1 MDKTILKKF
10 AIESKVDLTKKI
22 ENRINSLYLD
32 EQFDK
37 EQKGDIFT
45 LSNDKHKLNLT
56 KDELDDR
63 EKLSKRI
70 NEVGKN
76 QVIEE
81 ATFTWFNRIIAIRY
95 MEINDFLP
103 LTSDNQ
109 SLGFRVLSSKDNA
122 PDPEIL
128 KFANLNNNALDLKIN
143 KEYYLSLDESKRFNY
158 VLLLVCN
165 KLSEVIPQ
173 VFDGRT
179 DYIDVLMPDNLLSE
193 NGFISKLLKE
203 VPEENFKQVEV
214 IGWLYQYYNQTEKDK
229 VISAKKAYKKNEIPY
244 ATQLFT
250 PDWIV
255 KYMVENSLGRY
266 YIEHNGMSDIV
277 NNWKYFIK
285 DNINIKNDKLNVEK
299 ITFIDPCSGSGH
311 ILVYGFELLYQMYIN
326 EGYSRQ
332 DIPELIL
339 KNNLF
344 GLDIDDRAG
353 QLSVLSVLLKARE
366 YDKNI
371 FNKDIVKD
379 LNVLAIQESVGLSD
393 LAQFVDL
400 SETSKTLYSYLNE
413 TFKDAKEIGSL
424 LKVEDIDYSELIKD
438 INNNHTIFK
447 SELMIKVLPLIKEA
461 KILSK
466 KYDCVV
472 TNPPYMNSSLMS
484 LRLKEYIA
492 SNFKN
497 VKNDMFSAFIIRNID
512 VASEKS
518 YIGFMTPYVWMFI
531 SAYQE
536 LREYLLDNV
545 WIQSLIQ
552 LEYSALEE
560 ATVPLCSFVVS
571 KSKIKSSC
579 FVKLSEYTG
588 GMKIQ
593 EKKYLE
599 TINDK
604 NNKDKYIK
612 DFKGFKDIPNC
623 EFIYW
628 LNDKGIKNFKDNII
642 STIIN
647 PRIGLV
653 TGDSNRFLR
662 FWNEVNI
669 NNIKFDCKSN
679 ADSIS
684 SKLKWFPYQKG
695 GDFKKW
701 YGNNSY
707 IINWEQD
714 GYEIKNKN
722 VEEKT
727 GRVKSHNYN
736 GNFAFKKAIT
746 WTKITSSNSAFRYV
760 PDGFMFDDAGPIC
773 SVEEENLLL
782 VLGLFNSK
790 IGTYYLSMLNPTLNT
805 TPGNLL
811 TLPFIK
817 DIYEEKD
824 LIDKLVQENISISK
838 NDWDSFETSW
848 DFIKHP
854 ILMSS
859 IKTSSIKDSLDN
871 YNNIINNNFSELKY
885 NEEELNKLFIDIYGL
900 QEELTPEESDKDIT
914 IRKPDKLR
922 DIKSF
927 ISYAVGC
934 MFGRYSLDIDGLAY
948 AGGEFDWNKYKTFK
962 PDQDNIIPITDET
975 YFDDDIT
982 NRFIKFVEVVFGKD
996 TLHDNLNY
1004 IAETLGK
1011 RDTESDEDAIRR
1023 YFVND
1028 FYNDHIKMYQKRPIY
1043 WLFDSGKKN
1052 GFKCLIYLH
1061 RYNKELVSKIRVD
1074 YLHKTQNTYEK
1085 LLSDVEYKLNQDIS
1099 VQDVKKEQKRKI
1111 ELTDKINE
1119 CEVYE
1124 EEVADVANR
1133 MIDLDLDDGVKVN
1146 YDKFTYINPKN
1157 GKEESI
1163 LAKIK

>member
-1 MDKTILKKF
+1 MDKAVLKKF

-70 NEVGKN
+70 NEVGKE

-103 LTSDNQ
+103 LTIDNQ
-109 SLGFRVLSSKDNA
+109 SLGFRVLSSKDNT

-128 KFANLNNNALDLKIN
+128 KFANLNNNALDLSIN
-143 KEYYLSLDESKRFNY
+143 KEYYLSLEESKRFNY

-266 YIEHNGMSDIV
+266 YIEHNGMSNIV

-285 DNINIKNDKLNVEK
+285 DNINITNNKLNVEK

-326 EGYSRQ
+326 EGYSKQ

-371 FNKDIVKD
+371 FNKEIVKN
-379 LNVLAIQESVGLSD
+379 LNILAIQESTGLSD

-400 SETSKTLYSYLNE
+400 SETSKALYSYLNE
-413 TFKDAKEIGSL
+413 TFKYAKEIGSL
-424 LKVEDIDYSELIKD
+424 LKVEDYDYSNLINDIKD
-438 INNNHTIFK
+438 NHTIFK
-447 SELMIKVLPLIKEA
+447 TDLNMRVLPLIKA
-461 KILSK
+461 ANILSK

-472 TNPPYMNSSLMS
+472 TNPPYLSNALMINHIKDYVDANYNES
-484 LRLKEYIA
+484 KKDLFGCFILRNLA
-492 SNFKN
+492 FK
-497 VKNDMFSAFIIRNID
+497 SIHGY
-512 VASEKS
+512 VAM
-518 YIGFMTPYVWMFI
+518 ITGNVWMFI
-531 SAYQE
+531 SSFE
-536 LREYLLDNV
+536 NLRRKIIENTS
-545 WIQSLIQ
+545 ISSLIY
-552 LEYSALEE
+552 LNKGSFFEI
-560 ATVPLCSFVVS
+560 ATVDVCSFVLGENSETNGVCYKLTS
-571 KSKIKSSC
+571 KDNGLEGQNQELIKLLASGKSYSFDANIIRKIPGIPFAFWLNNS
-579 FVKLSEYTG
+579 FVNLFLNE
-588 GMKIQ
+588 
-593 EKKYLE
+593 EKV
-599 TINDK
+599 
-604 NNKDKYIK
+604 
-612 DFKGFKDIPNC
+612 KDIAYP
-623 EFIYW
+623 
-628 LNDKGIKNFKDNII
+628 KQGMH
-642 STIIN
+642 
-647 PRIGLV
+647 
-653 TGDSNRFLR
+653 TGNNELYLR
-662 FWNEVNI
+662 LWHEVNCKEIMLEESEKWIDSYKWAKI
-669 NNIKFDCKSN
+669 N
-679 ADSIS
+679 
-684 SKLKWFPYQKG
+684 KG
-695 GDFKKW
+695 GEFRKW
-701 YGNNSY
+701 YGNRNY
-707 IINWEQD
+707 VINWIND
-714 GYEIKNKN
+714 GEKIKNNGHSVGANNKTFFKDMIGFTDFTSYKPSFRYYGKGFTYDVSGPSLFN
-722 VEEKT
+722 DNIKISDYYFLAFLNSIIVEEMMNILSPT
-727 GRVKSHNYN
+727 VHMNQTSLGNIPIIIDSDNYN
-736 GNFAFKKAIT
+736 IIEK
-746 WTKITSSNSAFRYV
+746 YV
-760 PDGFMFDDAGPIC
+760 ED
-773 SVEEENLLL
+773 N
-782 VLGLFNSK
+782 
-790 IGTYYLSMLNPTLNT
+790 
-805 TPGNLL
+805 
-811 TLPFIK
+811 IK
-817 DIYEEKD
+817 
-824 LIDKLVQENISISK
+824 ISK
-838 NDWDSFETSW
+838 MDNDLDETSW
-848 DFIKHP
+848 DFLKHP
-854 ILMSS
+854 LLMPN
-859 IKTSSIKDSLDN
+859 IKRSTIKESLLN
-871 YNNIINNNFSELKY
+871 YYSNVIDKNFLELKN
-885 NEEELNKLFIDIYGL
+885 NEEELNKIFLNIYEL
-900 QEELTPEESDKDIT
+900 QDELSFEVSDKDVT
-914 IRKPDKLR
+914 VRKPDILR

-948 AGGEFDWNKYKTFK
+948 AGGEFDWDKYKTFK

-975 YFDDDIT
+975 YFDDDIA

-996 TLHDNLNY
+996 TLHNNLNF

-1028 FYNDHIKMYQKRPIY
+1028 FYNDHLKMYQKRPIY

-1163 LAKIK
+1163 LSKIK

>member
-10 AIESKVDLTKKI
+10 AIESKVELTKKI

-371 FNKDIVKD
+371 FNKGIVKD
-379 LNVLAIQESVGLSD
+379 LNVLAIQESTGLTD

-424 LKVEDIDYSELIKD
+424 LKVEENDYSILLDDIK
-438 INNNHTIFK
+438 NNHTIFRDD
-447 SELMIKVLPLIKEA
+447 LRTKVLPLIKQSN
-461 KILSK
+461 ILTK

-472 TNPPYMNSSLMS
+472 TNPPYMNANLMS
-484 LRLKEYIA
+484 KALKNYITEKY
-492 SNFKN
+492 NN
-497 VKNDMFSAFIIRNID
+497 VKTDMFSAFIVNNIFMSKKD
-512 VASEKS
+512 T
-518 YIGFMTPYVWMFI
+518 YLGYMTPYVWMFI
-531 SAYQE
+531 KSYE
-536 LREYLLDNV
+536 DLRKIILSSSD
-545 WIQSLIQ
+545 ISSLIQ
-552 LEYSALEE
+552 MEYSALEE
-560 ATVPLCSFVVS
+560 ATVPLCSFILHNGNENS
-571 KSKIKSSC
+571 NGMFYRLID
-579 FVKLSEYTG
+579 YTG

-593 EKKYLE
+593 EDKFIENLKTKKDVYLMDSKKLLNLPSS
-599 TINDK
+599 IIGYWISDK
-604 NNKDKYIK
+604 MFEIFNKANKIF
-612 DFKGFKDIPNC
+612 DFASPKQGM
-623 EFIYW
+623 
-628 LNDKGIKNFKDNII
+628 
-642 STIIN
+642 STCD
-647 PRIGLV
+647 V
-653 TGDSNRFLR
+653 ERFVKH
-662 FWNEVNI
+662 WYEVNV
-669 NNIKFDCKSN
+669 NSTNIFDSTSHKGWIKYN
-679 ADSIS
+679 
-684 SKLKWFPYQKG
+684 KG
-695 GDFKKW
+695 GEYRKW
-701 YGNNSY
+701 YGNREY
-707 IINWEQD
+707 IVYWGTNGKEL
-714 GYEIKNKN
+714 EANKAAIRN
-722 VEEKT
+722 KDV
-727 GRVKSHNYN
+727 Y
-736 GNFAFKKAIT
+736 FKEFIA
-746 WTKITSSNSAFRYV
+746 WTKLSSSSTAFRTFDNDFLF
-760 PDGFMFDDAGPIC
+760 DGAGG
-773 SVEEENLLL
+773 SLFVKDNENNKKYL
-782 VLGLFNSK
+782 LGLLNSK
-790 IGTYYLSMLNPTLNT
+790 VIKEMLKIISPTLNYNENHIGEIPT
-805 TPGNLL
+805 IIDRTN
-811 TLPFIK
+811 
-817 DIYEEKD
+817 
-824 LIDKLVQENISISK
+824 IDKINQLVDENIAIAK
-838 NDWDSFETSW
+838 QDWDSNETSW
-848 DFIKHP
+848 DFNKHP
-854 ILMSS
+854 LLMPYAKSL
-859 IKTSSIKDSLDN
+859 TIKDSLSN
-871 YNNIINNNFSELKY
+871 YYSKVINKNIDDIKR
-885 NEEELNKLFIDIYGL
+885 NEEQLNQIFIDIYSL
-900 QEELTPEESDKDIT
+900 QNELDSSVSDSDLTVKKT
-914 IRKPDKLR
+914 DKLR

-996 TLHDNLNY
+996 TLHDNLNF

-1028 FYNDHIKMYQKRPIY
+1028 FYNDHLKMYQKRPIY

-1111 ELTDKINE
+1111 ELIDKINE

>member
-250 PDWIV
+250 PDWVV

-379 LNVLAIQESVGLSD
+379 LNVLAIQESTGLSELVD
-393 LAQFVDL
+393 FVDL
-400 SETSKTLYSYLNE
+400 SETGKSLYSYLDT

-424 LKVEDIDYSELIKD
+424 LKIEDNDYTALIKD
-438 INNNHTIFK
+438 IDNNHTIFK
-447 SELMIKVLPLIKEA
+447 SDLNAKVIPLIKEA
-461 KILSK
+461 SILSK
-466 KYDCVV
+466 KYHCVV
-472 TNPPYMNSSLMS
+472 TNPPYVNSKLMS
-484 LRLKEYIA
+484 SKVKEYI
-492 SNFKN
+492 SKNFSE
-497 VKNDMFSAFIIRNID
+497 VKNDMFSAFILNNISMTTED
-512 VASEKS
+512 GAL
-518 YIGFMTPYVWMFI
+518 GFMTPNVWMSI
-531 SAYQE
+531 SSYE
-536 LREYLLDNV
+536 KLRHK
-545 WIQSLIQ
+545 LIYETNINTFVQ
-552 LEYSALEE
+552 PSRGSFFAE
-560 ATVPLCSFVVS
+560 ATVDVCAFTISNSISNNAGVFFRLENF
-571 KSKIKSSC
+571 KGDMN
-579 FVKLSEYTG
+579 LQ
-588 GMKIQ
+588 Q
-593 EKKYLE
+593 EKFLDCLSDKNCNCKYLFNQNE
-599 TINDK
+599 FKKIPGFQFAYWISDDIIDIFN
-604 NNKDKYIK
+604 NNKNIGELADPKQGI
-612 DFKGFKDIPNC
+612 IPGNVD
-623 EFIYW
+623 E
-628 LNDKGIKNFKDNII
+628 
-642 STIIN
+642 
-647 PRIGLV
+647 
-653 TGDSNRFLR
+653 FLR
-662 FWNEVNI
+662 LWHEVDI
-669 NNIKFDCKSN
+669 NKIGFNHKKYEDIITYKK
-679 ADSIS
+679 
-684 SKLKWFPYQKG
+684 KWFPYNKG
-695 GDFKKW
+695 GQFRRW
-701 YGNNSY
+701 FGNNEY
-707 IINWEQD
+707 IINMENNGHD
-714 GYEIKNKN
+714 IKFSGKN
-722 VEEKT
+722 N
-727 GRVKSHNYN
+727 NYRLREPELYFKEAVTWSKISS
-736 GNFAFKKAIT
+736 GAFSMRYMPSGMLFDIAGCCVFNL
-746 WTKITSSNSAFRYV
+746 NSKLNY
-760 PDGFMFDDAGPIC
+760 I
-773 SVEEENLLL
+773 
-782 VLGLFNSK
+782 LGLTNSK
-790 IGTYYLSMLNPTLNT
+790 VTDKVLEIISPTLNYEVEH
-805 TPGNLL
+805 
-811 TLPFIK
+811 IK
-817 DIYEEKD
+817 NIPVIYSDNNSINELVD
-824 LIDKLVQENISISK
+824 HNIKLAKE
-838 NDWDSFETSW
+838 DWDFDETSW

-854 ILMSS
+854 LLMPYA
-859 IKTSSIKDSLDN
+859 KTSTIKDSITN
-871 YNNIINNNFSELKY
+871 YYSNVVNKNFKELKS
-885 NEEELNKLFIDIYGL
+885 NEEELNKIYINIYGL
-900 QEELTPEESDKDIT
+900 QDELMPEETDKDVT

>member
-10 AIESKVDLTKKI
+10 AIESKVELTKKI

-109 SLGFRVLSSKDNA
+109 SLGFRVLSSKDNT

-165 KLSEVIPQ
+165 KLREVIPQ

-326 EGYSRQ
+326 EGYSKQ

-371 FNKDIVKD
+371 FNKDIVKN
-379 LNVLAIQESVGLSD
+379 LNVLAIQESTGLSD

-424 LKVEDIDYSELIKD
+424 LKVDGNDYSDLIND

-447 SELMIKVLPLIKEA
+447 NDLVQKVMPLIKEA
-461 KILSK
+461 TLLSK

-472 TNPPYMNSSLMS
+472 TNPPYMNNSFMSSIIKNYLA
-484 LRLKEYIA
+484 ENYN
-492 SNFKN
+492 NFKS
-497 VKNDMFSAFIIRNID
+497 DLFSAFVIRNIEFGTKN
-512 VASEKS
+512 AKF
-518 YIGFMTPYVWMFI
+518 GFMTPYVWMFI
-531 SAYQE
+531 LSYEE
-536 LREYLLDNV
+536 LRKYILNNTS
-545 WIQSLIQ
+545 ISSLVQ
-552 LEYSALEE
+552 LEYSALQE
-560 ATVPLCSFVVS
+560 ATVPICTFTLDN
-571 KSKIKSSC
+571 SSDEGGI
-579 FVKLSEYTG
+579 FFRLVEFTG
-588 GMKIQ
+588 GMTVQ
-593 EKKYLE
+593 EQKYLE
-599 TINDK
+599 FKKSKKYFCANNDIFK
-604 NNKDKYIK
+604 KIPGNIIGYWLSDNYLKLFDNPKYLGDLIPVKKGADTGDNNKYLRMWFEVSNKKIK
-612 DFKGFKDIPNC
+612 IGAKPDEK
-623 EFIYW
+623 FI
-628 LNDKGIKNFKDNII
+628 
-642 STIIN
+642 
-647 PRIGLV
+647 
-653 TGDSNRFLR
+653 
-662 FWNEVNI
+662 E
-669 NNIKFDCKSN
+669 
-679 ADSIS
+679 
-684 SKLKWFPYQKG
+684 KWVPYNKG
-695 GDFKKW
+695 GDFRKW
-701 YGNNSY
+701 YGNLNY
-707 IINWEQD
+707 VINWEND
-714 GYEIKNKN
+714 GYELRHSKANLRSPN
-722 VEEKT
+722 L
-727 GRVKSHNYN
+727 Y
-736 GNFAFKKAIT
+736 FKDSVT
-746 WTKITSSNSAFRYV
+746 WSALTSSNTSFRYS
-760 PDGFMFDDAGPIC
+760 DYGAIFDSSGSSFFGDDD
-773 SVEEENLLL
+773 NLYY
-782 VLGLFNSK
+782 LGLCNS
-790 IGTYYLSMLNPTLNT
+790 IVVRNILNFINPTLNFGAGT
-805 TPGNLL
+805 ISSIPV
-811 TLPFIK
+811 K
-817 DIYEEKD
+817 MS
-824 LIDKLVQENISISK
+824 DKSNIEIIVKRNIEISK
-838 NDWDSFETSW
+838 FDWNSEETSW

-854 ILMSS
+854 ILMQST
-859 IKTSSIKDSLDN
+859 KTSIIKDSLAN
-871 YNNIINNNFSELKY
+871 YYSKIVNKNFDELKN
-885 NEEELNKLFIDIYGL
+885 NEEELNKIFINIYDL
-900 QEELTPEESDKDIT
+900 QDELTPDETDKDVT

-948 AGGEFDWNKYKTFK
+948 AGGEFDWKKYITFK

-996 TLHDNLNY
+996 TLYNNLNY

-1028 FYNDHIKMYQKRPIY
+1028 FYNDHLKMYQKRPIY

>member
-109 SLGFRVLSSKDNA
+109 SLGFRVLSSKDNT

-143 KEYYLSLDESKRFNY
+143 KEYYLSLDESMKFNY

-203 VPEENFKQVEV
+203 VPEYNFKQVEV

-266 YIEHNGMSDIV
+266 YIEHNGMSEIV
-277 NNWKYFIK
+277 KNWKYFIK
-285 DNINIKNDKLNVEK
+285 DNINITNDKLNVEK

-326 EGYSRQ
+326 EGYSKQ

-379 LNVLAIQESVGLSD
+379 LNVLAIQESTGLSD

-413 TFKDAKEIGSL
+413 TFKNAKEIGSL
-424 LKVEDIDYSELIKD
+424 LKVESNNYTDLIND

-447 SELMIKVLPLIKEA
+447 EDLKTKVLPLIREA
-461 KILSK
+461 DILSN

-472 TNPPYMNSSLMS
+472 TNPPYMNSSFMS
-484 LRLKEYIA
+484 NILKEYINNKY
-492 SNFKN
+492 SD
-497 VKNDMFSAFIIRNID
+497 VKSDMFSSFIINNLNM
-512 VASEKS
+512 SNKNS
-518 YIGFMTPYVWMFI
+518 YLGFMTPYVWMFI
-531 SAYQE
+531 GSY
-536 LREYLLDNV
+536 EYLRNYIIENKNIV
-545 WIQSLIQ
+545 SLIQ

-560 ATVPLCSFVVS
+560 ATVPICSFILKNNNES
-571 KSKIKSSC
+571 KEGVY
-579 FVKLSEYTG
+579 FRLTDYPG
-588 GMKIQ
+588 GMEIQ
-593 EKKYLE
+593 KDKFLE
-599 TINDK
+599 SLNSK
-604 NNKDKYIK
+604 KDKY
-612 DFKGFKDIPNC
+612 FANQT
-623 EFIYW
+623 
-628 LNDKGIKNFKDNII
+628 NFKSIPGSPIAYWVSDSFLNIYSNFNRFDSI
-642 STIIN
+642 AEIKSGIM
-647 PRIGLV
+647 
-653 TGDSNRFLR
+653 TGDDNRFIKY
-662 FWNEVNI
+662 WYEINIMNYDETCKNVNDI
-669 NNIKFDCKSN
+669 NIHQK
-679 ADSIS
+679 
-684 SKLKWFPYQKG
+684 KWFPVTRG
-695 GDFKKW
+695 GLYRKW
-701 YGNNSY
+701 YGN
-707 IINWEQD
+707 IDCVINMENN
-714 GYEIKNKN
+714 GYEISHRN
-722 VEEKT
+722 T
-727 GRVKSHNYN
+727 GNYRLRDSKYY
-736 GNFAFKKAIT
+736 FKEAIT
-746 WTKITSSNSAFRYV
+746 WTMITSYKLSVRYV
-760 PDGFMFDDAGPIC
+760 PEGTLFGNGGPVCFFQDDNKYYLA
-773 SVEEENLLL
+773 LL
-782 VLGLFNSK
+782 NSK
-790 IGTYYLSMLNPTLNT
+790 VSEYIIKVVNPTLNT
-805 TPGNLL
+805 VLGDICGIPLL
-811 TLPFIK
+811 ENRDIK
-817 DIYEEKD
+817 
-824 LIDKLVQENISISK
+824 ISELANNCIELSR
-838 NDWDSFETSW
+838 NDWDSFETSYHFLKHPFLEYSNDNKNLKSIFELW
-848 DFIKHP
+848 NSESLKRFDELKRNEEQINEIFIK
-854 ILMSS
+854 
-859 IKTSSIKDSLDN
+859 
-871 YNNIINNNFSELKY
+871 KY
-885 NEEELNKLFIDIYGL
+885 NL
-900 QEELTPEESDKDIT
+900 QDDLTPDVIDRDVT
-914 IRKPDKLR
+914 IRKADKLR

-934 MFGRYSLDIDGLAY
+934 MFGRYSLDVDGLAY
-948 AGGEFDWNKYKTFK
+948 AGGEFDWSKYKTFK
-962 PDQDNIIPITDET
+962 PDPDDIIPITDET

-982 NRFIKFVEVVFGKD
+982 NRFIKFVEIVFGKD
-996 TLHDNLNY
+996 TLHDNLNF

-1028 FYNDHIKMYQKRPIY
+1028 FYNDHLKMYQKRPIY